1 MSNHPIGSVFDPPP
15 FPPHPHPSAVRA
27 TITEKGD
34 TAYTANFTDPLA
46 FEIKKIVPK
55 TTIGPAF
62 DFHPSVDHL
71 QISVGG
77 MHGSY
82 YPLLRDAAKTG
93 LAVEELLK
101 IGKALSSPV
110 VTLDAINGMRKA
122 LADLIVLWDTGQ
134 VSPKAGLGKNLLPS
148 YDLPNADI
156 SIENTVRNIKG
167 ARFSGSKAEL
177 SALDSVL
184 AQYAKMAEPLRQMY
198 TVRMSCQAEAMDRVL
213 AAIQR
218 ARDSSDASGAAVAAR
233 SASLKEAH
241 TDVVFVRAQMSALSA
256 LFKAMFLVI
265 PGIISGKV
273 LPQESDK
280 EMTRQTAS
288 LIPVEEL
295 VRLQQLD
302 EMRTEMA
309 SAATTTTPIPARKA
323 KKETTDKADKPYKP
337 KGSRRRNDFSSRS
350 PATPAS
356 GGADKSAEGRSAT
369 QRKNDR
375 NRAKARKKRQS
386 PPEGGSDDRGNGG
399 ARDADGDAA
408 GSADP
413 KSGKH
418 AGTGG
423 ASGGSG
429 KRDDKPKKKKH
440 KGDQGN

>member
-1 MSNHPIGSVFDPPP
+1 
-15 FPPHPHPSAVRA
+15 
-27 TITEKGD
+27 
-34 TAYTANFTDPLA
+34 
-46 FEIKKIVPK
+46 
-55 TTIGPAF
+55 
-62 DFHPSVDHL
+62 
-71 QISVGG
+71 

-122 LADLIVLWDTGQ
+122 LADLIVFWDTGQ
-134 VSPKAGLGKNLLPS
+134 VSAKAGLGKNLLPS
-148 YDLPNADI
+148 IDLPNADM
-156 SIENTVRNIKG
+156 SIANTVKNIKG

-198 TVRMSCQAEAMDRVL
+198 TVRMSYQAEAMDRVL

-218 ARDSSDASGAAVAAR
+218 ARDSSDTSGAAAAAR
-233 SASLKEAH
+233 SASLTEAH

-288 LIPVEEL
+288 LVPVEEL

-309 SAATTTTPIPARKA
+309 SAATTTTPVPARKA
-323 KKETTDKADKPYKP
+323 KKETTDKADKPYKS
-337 KGSRRRNDFSSRS
+337 KGTRRRDDFSSRS

-356 GGADKSAEGRSAT
+356 GGADKSAEGLSKS
-369 QRKNDR
+369 QRKNKNNRDR
-375 NRAKARKKRQS
+375 DKARKKKRQAS
-386 PPEGGSDDRGNGG
+386 PEGGSDDRGSGG

-413 KSGKH
+413 KPGKH

-429 KRDDKPKKKKH
+429 KRDDKKKKKH
-440 KGDQGN
+440 KGGQGN

>member
-1 MSNHPIGSVFDPPP
+1 VLVRFSTPPP
-15 FPPHPHPSAVRA
+15 PHPSAVRA

-34 TAYTANFTDPLA
+34 TAYTASFIDPLA
-46 FEIKKIVPK
+46 FEINKIVPK

-71 QISVGG
+71 QISLGG

-122 LADLIVLWDTGQ
+122 LADHIVLWDTGQ
-134 VSPKAGLGKNLLPS
+134 VSAKAGLGKNMLPS
-148 YDLPNADI
+148 CDLPNADI
-156 SIENTVRNIKG
+156 SIANTVRNVKG
-167 ARFSGSKAEL
+167 ARFTGSKAEL

-198 TVRMSCQAEAMDRVL
+198 AVRMSYQAEAMDRVL

-218 ARDSSDASGAAVAAR
+218 ARDSSDTSDNAVAAR
-233 SASLKEAH
+233 SASLQEAH

-256 LFKAMFLVI
+256 LFKAMFLVLPSI
-265 PGIISGKV
+265 VSAKI

-280 EMTRQTAS
+280 EVTRQAAS

-302 EMRTEMA
+302 EMRSEMA
-309 SAATTTTPIPARKA
+309 SASTTTTPVPARKP
-323 KKETTDKADKPYKP
+323 KTDTKGKADKPYKT
-337 KGSRRRNDFSSRS
+337 KRREDFSSCS

-356 GGADKSAEGRSAT
+356 GGADRSAEGRSKT

-375 NRAKARKKRQS
+375 SRDKRKKAKQQAS
-386 PPEGGSDDRGNGG
+386 PDDDNDGHDGGG
-399 ARDADGDAA
+399 ARDADGGAA
-408 GSADP
+408 APANP

-423 ASGGSG
+423 VGGGSG
-429 KRDDKPKKKKH
+429 KRDSKHNGRSGDDKHKKH
-440 KGDQGN
+440 KKHKSNKGN